1 MPKSQTTSKP
11 PRYTFDEN
19 MLLHAFGISPEKK
32 KELRQLGLSDAI
44 ELRGRGGKRKA
55 SRRKLTASRNKRRAS
70 RRKRYTRKWCDGPF
84 DCF

>member
-1 MPKSQTTSKP
+1 MPKSQTTSKS
-11 PRYTFDEN
+11 PRYTFGEN

-44 ELRGRGGKRKA
+44 EMTGGKRKA

-70 RRKRYTRKWCDGPF
+70 RRKRYTRK
-84 DCF
+84 

>member
-11 PRYTFDEN
+11 PRYTPTEN
-19 MLLHAFGISPEKK
+19 AYLHAFGISPETN

-44 ELRGRGGKRKA
+44 ELKGGKRKA

-70 RRKRYTRKWCDGPF
+70 RRKRYTRK
-84 DCF
+84 